1 MLKQIKKRN
10 LYEEI
15 IRELQKMIENG
26 SFPPGTKLPGE
37 RDLAEQLGVNRTT
50 VREALRLME
59 LMRLVEKRPG
69 KGVFV
74 KDFPQ
79 EASLES
85 IVFEFLAEDGLKAE
99 VLDDVYE
106 AVLHTESIMAR
117 LAAERRDEGELKQ
130 LEKIYQK
137 MKKNM
142 NESYNFT
149 LADKEFH
156 LFLSKIAKSDVLSK
170 FAHTI
175 WIIIEKYAYLLYKSK
190 KNRTISL
197 KQHAALLLAIKNRLP
212 DKAYKENWEHYIW
225 AKKTVT
231 RSEKE

>member
-26 SFPPGTKLPGE
+26 SYPPGTKLPGE

-74 KDFPQ
+74 KELRQ

-85 IVFEFLAEDGLKAE
+85 LVFEFLAEDGLKAE
-99 VLDDVYE
+99 VLNDVYE

-117 LAAERRDEGELKQ
+117 LAAERSEEVELTQ

-137 MKKNM
+137 MKKNID
-142 NESYNFT
+142 NSYKFT

-156 LFLSKIAKSDVLSK
+156 LFLGKIAKSNVLLK
-170 FAHTI
+170 FAHTS
-175 WIIIEKYAYLLYKSK
+175 WIIIEKYAYLLYKTE
-190 KNRTISL
+190 KNRAISL
-197 KQHAALLLAIKNRLP
+197 EQHAALLLAIKNRLP
-212 DKAYKENWEHYIW
+212 DVAYKENWEHYLW
-225 AKKTVT
+225 ARKTILK
-231 RSEKE
+231 SERE